1 MQPLASRQSR
11 SGFERS
17 RTHVILFLLFSF
29 SLVACTSYEQ
39 VELKDITNIQVD
51 RMDAKGIAVRV
62 DALVNNPNNYRIHV
76 LDPDVDL
83 YVNDKFIGKGI
94 LDSTLVLEKK
104 STQVYTI
111 PLHAELQGGA
121 LLMVLV
127 SGVFS
132 GNEVKLAAKGTVVGK
147 VGLLRKRFP
156 FEFEERVSY

>member
-1 MQPLASRQSR
+1 MRPPASRRWR
-11 SGFERS
+11 SGSLPNWTDALIF
-17 RTHVILFLLFSF
+17 LFFSV
-29 SLVACTSYEQ
+29 SLAACTSYEQ
-39 VELKDITNIQVD
+39 VELKDITNIKVD

-62 DALVNNPNNYRIHV
+62 DALVHNPNNYRIQV

-94 LDSTLVLEKK
+94 LDSTLILEKN
-104 STQVYTI
+104 STKVYTV
-111 PLHAELQGGA
+111 PMHAELQGGA

-127 SGVFS
+127 SGVFN

>member
-1 MQPLASRQSR
+1 MRPQASRRSW
-11 SGFERS
+11 SGFLPN
-17 RTHVILFLLFSF
+17 RTDLLFFLLL
-29 SLVACTSYEQ
+29 SLSLAACTSYEQ
-39 VELKDITNIQVD
+39 VELKDITNIEVD

-62 DALVNNPNNYRIHV
+62 DALVNNPNNYRIQV

-94 LDSTLVLEKK
+94 LDSALVLEKN
-104 STQVYTI
+104 STNVYTI
-111 PLHAELQGGA
+111 PIHAELQGGA

-132 GNEVKLAAKGTVVGK
+132 GTEVKLAAKGTVVGK

>member
-1 MQPLASRQSR
+1 MRPPASRRWR
-11 SGFERS
+11 SGFLPNWTEA
-17 RTHVILFLLFSF
+17 LFLLFF
-29 SLVACTSYEQ
+29 SISLAACTSYEQ
-39 VELKDITNIQVD
+39 VELKDITNIKVD

-62 DALVNNPNNYRIHV
+62 DALVHNPNNYRIQV

-94 LDSTLVLEKK
+94 LDSTLILEKN
-104 STQVYTI
+104 STNVYTV
-111 PLHAELQGGA
+111 PMQAELQGGA

-127 SGVFS
+127 SGVFN

>member
-1 MQPLASRQSR
+1 MRVAGSNGVWRALRADRILLA
-11 SGFERS
+11 
-17 RTHVILFLLFSF
+17 LA
-29 SLVACTSYEQ
+29 LVSSATSCTTYEQ

-62 DALVNNPNNYRIHV
+62 NALVHNPNNYRIQV

-94 LDSTLVLEKK
+94 LDSTLILEKN
-104 STQVYTI
+104 STNVYTV
-111 PLHAELQGGA
+111 PMHAELQGGA
-121 LLMVLV
+121 LLMVLM
-127 SGVFS
+127 SGVFN
-132 GNEVKLAAKGTVVGK
+132 GNQVKLAAKGTVVGK

>member
-1 MQPLASRQSR
+1 MRPPASRRWR
-11 SGFERS
+11 SGFLPNWTEA
-17 RTHVILFLLFSF
+17 LFFLFF
-29 SLVACTSYEQ
+29 SVSLAACTSYEQ
-39 VELKDITNIQVD
+39 VELKDITNIKVD

-62 DALVNNPNNYRIHV
+62 DALVHNPNNYRIQV

-83 YVNDKFIGKGI
+83 YVNGKFIGKGI
-94 LDSTLVLEKK
+94 LDSTLILEKN
-104 STQVYTI
+104 STNVYTV
-111 PLHAELQGGA
+111 PMHAELQGGA

-127 SGVFS
+127 SGVFN